1 MATKNSKKPT
11 KTKKPAAKKAIKVQK
26 KPIKKTAAKKPVKP
40 IKKAAVA
47 KKAPKKAAVAKK
59 APKKAAVKVSGSP
72 TDFSAFL
79 KNFQPYRSK
88 KSEKY
93 MNKNQQ
99 RHFLGMLTAWK
110 EALIEEQEKTEQ
122 LIQQDQS
129 NFPDSLDRAAKEEEF
144 MLELRK
150 RERQRKLI
158 GKIDLSLKDLADDLY
173 GYCESC
179 GVEIG
184 IKRLEARPTA
194 TKCIDCKTVDE
205 IKEKQQFG

>member
-1 MATKNSKKPT
+1 MATK
-11 KTKKPAAKKAIKVQK
+11 KTKQTLKPAKASAKKKTVAKKSTAK
-26 KPIKKTAAKKPVKP
+26 KPIKKVLKSSSKKVSKTIKTPNAKKNT
-40 IKKAAVA
+40 KKIVT
-47 KKAPKKAAVAKK
+47 KTKSS
-59 APKKAAVKVSGSP
+59 VSPS
-72 TDFSAFL
+72 DFSAFL
-79 KNFQPYRSK
+79 KNFQPYKSK
-88 KSEKY
+88 RSEKY

-99 RHFLGMLTAWK
+99 KHFLFMLNAWK
-110 EALIEEQEKTEQ
+110 EALIEEQEKAEQ

-150 RERQRKLI
+150 RERERKLI
-158 GKIDLSLKDLADDLY
+158 NKIDLSIKDLDDNLY

>member
-11 KTKKPAAKKAIKVQK
+11 KTKKPAAKKVTKVQK
-26 KPIKKTAAKKPVKP
+26 KPIKKSAEKKPVKP
-40 IKKAAVA
+40 LKKAAVA
-47 KKAPKKAAVAKK
+47 KKAPKKAAVSKK
-59 APKKAAVKVSGSP
+59 SSKKAAVKVSGSP

-150 RERQRKLI
+150 RERERKLI

>member
-11 KTKKPAAKKAIKVQK
+11 KTKKSAAKKAIKVQK
-26 KPIKKTAAKKPVKP
+26 KPIKKTAAKTPVKP
-40 IKKAAVA
+40 LKKAAVA
-47 KKAPKKAAVAKK
+47 KKAPKKATVSKK
-59 APKKAAVKVSGSP
+59 SSKKAAVKVSGSP

-150 RERQRKLI
+150 RERERKLI

>member
-11 KTKKPAAKKAIKVQK
+11 KTKKPAAKKVTKVQK
-26 KPIKKTAAKKPVKP
+26 KPIKKSAEKKPVKP
-40 IKKAAVA
+40 LKKAAVA
-47 KKAPKKAAVAKK
+47 RKAPKKAAVSKK
-59 APKKAAVKVSGSP
+59 SSKKAAVKVSGSP

-150 RERQRKLI
+150 RERERKLI
-158 GKIDLSLKDLADDLY
+158 AKIDLSLKDLADDLY

>member
-1 MATKNSKKPT
+1 MATK
-11 KTKKPAAKKAIKVQK
+11 KTKQTLKPAKASAKKKTVAKKSTAKKAIKKVLKPSSK
-26 KPIKKTAAKKPVKP
+26 KVSKTIKTPNAKKNT
-40 IKKAAVA
+40 KKIVT
-47 KKAPKKAAVAKK
+47 KTKSS
-59 APKKAAVKVSGSP
+59 VSPS
-72 TDFSAFL
+72 DFSAFL
-79 KNFQPYRSK
+79 KNFQPYKSK
-88 KSEKY
+88 RSEKY

-99 RHFLGMLTAWK
+99 KHFLFMLNAWK

-150 RERQRKLI
+150 RERERKLI
-158 GKIDLSLKDLADDLY
+158 NKIDLSIKDLDDNLY

>member
-1 MATKNSKKPT
+1 M
-11 KTKKPAAKKAIKVQK
+11 KTK
-26 KPIKKTAAKKPVKP
+26 
-40 IKKAAVA
+40 
-47 KKAPKKAAVAKK
+47 
-59 APKKAAVKVSGSP
+59 
-72 TDFSAFL
+72 
-79 KNFQPYRSK
+79 
-88 KSEKY
+88 SEEII
-93 MNKNQQ
+93 NKCKEAGIRYWAGDNISEVLQD
-99 RHFLGMLTAWK
+99 GDK

-150 RERQRKLI
+150 RERERKLI
-158 GKIDLSLKDLADDLY
+158 SKIDLSLKDLEDNLY

>member
-1 MATKNSKKPT
+1 MATK
-11 KTKKPAAKKAIKVQK
+11 KTKQTLKPAKASAKKKTIAKKSTAK
-26 KPIKKTAAKKPVKP
+26 KPIKKVLKPSSKKVSKTTKTPNAKKNT
-40 IKKAAVA
+40 KKIVT
-47 KKAPKKAAVAKK
+47 KTKSS
-59 APKKAAVKVSGSP
+59 VSPS
-72 TDFSAFL
+72 DFSAFL
-79 KNFQPYRSK
+79 KNFQPYKSK
-88 KSEKY
+88 RSEKY

-99 RHFLGMLTAWK
+99 KHFLFMLNAWK

-150 RERQRKLI
+150 RERERKLI
-158 GKIDLSLKDLADDLY
+158 NKIDLSIKDLDDNLY

>member
-1 MATKNSKKPT
+1 MATKKAKQTLKTSKAS
-11 KTKKPAAKKAIKVQK
+11 TKKNTVAKKSTAK
-26 KPIKKTAAKKPVKP
+26 KPIKKVLKPSNKKVSKTIKKPNAKKNT
-40 IKKAAVA
+40 KKIVT
-47 KKAPKKAAVAKK
+47 KTKSS
-59 APKKAAVKVSGSP
+59 VSPS
-72 TDFSAFL
+72 DFSAFL
-79 KNFQPYRSK
+79 KNFQPYKSK
-88 KSEKY
+88 RSEKY

-99 RHFLGMLTAWK
+99 KHFLFMLNSWK

-150 RERQRKLI
+150 RERERKLI
-158 GKIDLSLKDLADDLY
+158 NKIDLSIKDLDDNLY

>member
-59 APKKAAVKVSGSP
+59 APKKPAVKVSGSP

-79 KNFQPYRSK
+79 NNFQPYRSK

-150 RERQRKLI
+150 RERERKLI